1 MSVAECSLAQFQD
14 RNKDSE
20 EMLKVNERYERDALL
35 TLMLLVAS
43 CGMISE
49 LWNINHKY
57 ANVCQCDMLYRRGMP
72 PSS

>member
-20 EMLKVNERYERDALL
+20 DMLKANERDALL
-35 TLMLLVAS
+35 TLMLLMAS